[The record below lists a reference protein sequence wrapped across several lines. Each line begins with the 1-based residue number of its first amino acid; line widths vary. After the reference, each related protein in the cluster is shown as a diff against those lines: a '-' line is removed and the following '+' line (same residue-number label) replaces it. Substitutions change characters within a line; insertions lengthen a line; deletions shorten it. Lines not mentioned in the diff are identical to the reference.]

1 MKNVNSTRRNYIHK
15 KYQMS
20 LPRRMAIRL
29 VNKLET
35 ITPLN
40 VCIGIIAVL
49 SIVLLISL
57 NVKIDV
63 GEKVYYV
70 SSGDTAYQIADQAR
84 HDVKTEGNYQTVD
97 LDVFDVEE
105 LPNLRWIHPGDEFTF
120 HVRQSWLDKLRNHA
134 TIGVEFT
141 CRP

>member
-1 MKNVNSTRRNYIHK
+1 MRNINSTRRNYIK
-15 KYQMS
+15 RQMS

-29 VNKLET
+29 VEKIET
-35 ITPLN
+35 ITPLD
-40 VCIGIIAVL
+40 VCISLIAVL
-49 SIVLLISL
+49 SIALLISL

-70 SSGDTAYQIADQAR
+70 SSGDTAYKIADQAR
-84 HDVKTEGNYQTVD
+84 YDVKTEGGYQTVD
-97 LDVFDVEE
+97 LDVFDVED
-105 LPNLRWIHPGDEFTF
+105 LANLRWIHPGDQFTF

-134 TIGVEFT
+134 TIDVEFT

>member
-1 MKNVNSTRRNYIHK
+1 MKAQPTRRNYIK
-15 KYQMS
+15 RQMS

-29 VNKLET
+29 VEKLEA
-35 ITPLN
+35 ITPLD
-40 VCIGIIAVL
+40 VCIGLIVVL

-84 HDVKTEGNYQTVD
+84 YDIKIEGGYQTVD
-97 LDVFDVEE
+97 LDVFAVED
-105 LPNLRWIHPGDEFTF
+105 LANLRWIHPGDEFTF
-120 HVRQSWLDKLRNHA
+120 HVHQSWLDKLRNHA

>member
-1 MKNVNSTRRNYIHK
+1 MKAQPTRRNYVHK
-15 KYQMS
+15 KRQMS
-20 LPRRMAIRL
+20 LPRKMVIRL
-29 VNKLET
+29 VEKLEA
-35 ITPLN
+35 ITPLD
-40 VCIGIIAVL
+40 VCISLIAVL
-49 SIVLLISL
+49 SIVLFISL

>member
-1 MKNVNSTRRNYIHK
+1 
-15 KYQMS
+15 
-20 LPRRMAIRL
+20 MAIRL
-29 VNKLET
+29 VEKLET
-35 ITPLN
+35 ITQLDI
-40 VCIGIIAVL
+40 CICLIAVL
-49 SIVLLISL
+49 LIVLLISL

-84 HDVKTEGNYQTVD
+84 YDIKTEGNYQTVD
-97 LDVFDVEE
+97 LDVFDVED
-105 LPNLRWIHPGDEFTF
+105 LPNLRWIHPGDQFTF
-120 HVRQSWLDKLRNHA
+120 HVRQSWFDKLRNHA

>member
-1 MKNVNSTRRNYIHK
+1 MKNINSTRRNYIK
-15 KYQMS
+15 RRMS
-20 LPRRMAIRL
+20 LPRKMAICL
-29 VNKLET
+29 VEKLEA
-35 ITPLN
+35 ITPLD
-40 VCIGIIAVL
+40 VCISLIVLL

-70 SSGDTAYQIADQAR
+70 SSGDTAYKIADQAR
-84 HDVKTEGNYQTVD
+84 YDVKTEGGYQTVD
-97 LDVFDVEE
+97 LDVFDVED
-105 LPNLRWIHPGDEFTF
+105 LANLRWIHPGDSFRF

-134 TIGVEFT
+134 TIDVEFT

>member
-1 MKNVNSTRRNYIHK
+1 VRNINSTRRNYIK
-15 KYQMS
+15 RQMS

-29 VNKLET
+29 VEKIET
-35 ITPLN
+35 ITPLD
-40 VCIGIIAVL
+40 VCISLIAVL
-49 SIVLLISL
+49 SIALLISL

-70 SSGDTAYQIADQAR
+70 SSGDTAYKIADQAR
-84 HDVKTEGNYQTVD
+84 YDVKTEGGYQTVD
-97 LDVFDVEE
+97 LDVFDVED
-105 LPNLRWIHPGDEFTF
+105 LANLRWIHPGDQFTF

-134 TIGVEFT
+134 TIDVEFT

>member
-1 MKNVNSTRRNYIHK
+1 
-15 KYQMS
+15 
-20 LPRRMAIRL
+20 MAICL
-29 VNKLET
+29 VEKLEA
-35 ITPLN
+35 ITPLD
-40 VCIGIIAVL
+40 VCISLIVLL

-70 SSGDTAYQIADQAR
+70 SSGDTAYKIADQAR
-84 HDVKTEGNYQTVD
+84 YDVKTEGGYQTVD
-97 LDVFDVEE
+97 LDVFDVED
-105 LPNLRWIHPGDEFTF
+105 LANLRWIHPGDSFRF

-134 TIGVEFT
+134 TIDVEFT

>member
-1 MKNVNSTRRNYIHK
+1 VKNDYSARRNYIK
-15 KYQMS
+15 RQMS

-29 VNKLET
+29 VEKIET
-35 ITPLN
+35 ITPLD
-40 VCIGIIAVL
+40 VCISLIAVL
-49 SIVLLISL
+49 SIALLISL

-70 SSGDTAYQIADQAR
+70 SSGDTAYKIADQAR
-84 HDVKTEGNYQTVD
+84 YDIKIEGGYQTVD
-97 LDVFDVEE
+97 LDVFDVED
-105 LPNLRWIHPGDEFTF
+105 LPNLRWIHPGDSFRF

-134 TIGVEFT
+134 TISVEFT

>member
-15 KYQMS
+15 KCQMS

-49 SIVLLISL
+49 SIALFISL
-57 NVKIDV
+57 NIKIDV

-84 HDVKTEGNYQTVD
+84 YDIKIEGGYQTVD
-97 LDVFDVEE
+97 LEVLDVED
-105 LPNLRWIHPGDEFTF
+105 LANLRWIHPGDEFKF
-120 HVRQSWLDKLRNHA
+120 HIRQSWLDKLRNHA

>member
-1 MKNVNSTRRNYIHK
+1 MRNINSTRRTYIKH
-15 KYQMS
+15 QMS

-29 VNKLET
+29 VEKLEA
-35 ITPLN
+35 ITPLDI
-40 VCIGIIAVL
+40 CICLIVLL

-84 HDVKTEGNYQTVD
+84 YDVKTEGNYQTVD
-97 LDVFDVEE
+97 LDVLAVEHVA
-105 LPNLRWIHPGDEFTF
+105 NLCWIHPGDQFTF

>member
-1 MKNVNSTRRNYIHK
+1 VKNDYSARRNYIKH
-15 KYQMS
+15 QMS

-29 VNKLET
+29 VEKIET
-35 ITPLN
+35 ITPLD
-40 VCIGIIAVL
+40 VCISLIAVL
-49 SIVLLISL
+49 SIALLISL

-70 SSGDTAYQIADQAR
+70 SSGDTAYKIADQAR

-97 LDVFDVEE
+97 LDVFDVED
-105 LPNLRWIHPGDEFTF
+105 LANLRWIHPGDEFKF

-134 TIGVEFT
+134 TISMEFT

>member
-1 MKNVNSTRRNYIHK
+1 MKAQPTRRNYVHK
-15 KYQMS
+15 KRQMS
-20 LPRRMAIRL
+20 LPRKMVIRL
-29 VNKLET
+29 VEKLEA
-35 ITPLN
+35 ITPLD
-40 VCIGIIAVL
+40 VCISLIAVL
-49 SIVLLISL
+49 SIVLFISL

-70 SSGDTAYQIADQAR
+70 SSGDTAYKIADHAR
-84 HDVKTEGNYQTVD
+84 YDIKIEGGYQTVD
-97 LDVFDVEE
+97 LDVFDVED
-105 LPNLRWIHPGDEFTF
+105 LANLRWIHPGDSFRF

>member
-1 MKNVNSTRRNYIHK
+1 MKAQPTRRTYIK
-15 KYQMS
+15 RQMS

-29 VNKLET
+29 VEKLET
-35 ITPLN
+35 ITPLD
-40 VCIGIIAVL
+40 VCIGLIAVL

-57 NVKIDV
+57 NIKIDV

-97 LDVFDVEE
+97 LDVFDVED
-105 LPNLRWIHPGDEFTF
+105 LANLRWIYPGDSFRF

-134 TIGVEFT
+134 TIDVEFT

>member
-1 MKNVNSTRRNYIHK
+1 MKNVNSTRRNYINHK
-15 KYQMS
+15 HQIS
-20 LPRRMAIRL
+20 LLRQMAIRL
-29 VNKLET
+29 VEKIET
-35 ITPLN
+35 ITQLDI
-40 VCIGIIAVL
+40 CICLIVVL
-49 SIVLLISL
+49 SLILLISL

-84 HDVKTEGNYQTVD
+84 YDIKIEEGYQTVD
-97 LDVFDVEE
+97 FDVFDVED
-105 LPNLRWIHPGDEFTF
+105 LANLRWIHPGDSFRF

>member
-1 MKNVNSTRRNYIHK
+1 MKNDYSARRNYIK
-15 KYQMS
+15 RQMS

-29 VNKLET
+29 VEKIET
-35 ITPLN
+35 ITPLD
-40 VCIGIIAVL
+40 VCISLIAVL
-49 SIVLLISL
+49 SIALLISL

-70 SSGDTAYQIADQAR
+70 SSGDTAYKIADQAR
-84 HDVKTEGNYQTVD
+84 YDVKTEGGYQTVD
-97 LDVFDVEE
+97 LDVFDVED
-105 LPNLRWIHPGDEFTF
+105 LPNLHWIHPGDSFRF

>member
-1 MKNVNSTRRNYIHK
+1 MKNVNSTRRNYINHK
-15 KYQMS
+15 HQMS

-29 VNKLET
+29 VEKIET
-35 ITPLN
+35 ITQLDI
-40 VCIGIIAVL
+40 CICLIAVL
-49 SIVLLISL
+49 SIVLFISL

-84 HDVKTEGNYQTVD
+84 YDIKIEGGYQTVD
-97 LDVFDVEE
+97 LDVLDVEE
-105 LPNLRWIHPGDEFTF
+105 LANLRWIHPGDEFTF

-134 TIGVEFT
+134 TISVEFT

>member
-1 MKNVNSTRRNYIHK
+1 MRNINSTRRNYIHK
-15 KYQMS
+15 KCQMS
-20 LPRRMAIRL
+20 LPRRMAICL

-35 ITPLN
+35 ITPLD
-40 VCIGIIAVL
+40 VCIGLIVVLLIA
-49 SIVLLISL
+49 LLISL

-70 SSGDTAYQIADQAR
+70 SSGDTAYKIADQAR

-97 LDVFDVEE
+97 LDVLAVEYVA
-105 LPNLRWIHPGDEFTF
+105 NLCWIHPGDEFTF
-120 HVRQSWLDKLRNHA
+120 HVHQSWLDKLRNHA

>member
-1 MKNVNSTRRNYIHK
+1 MKNDYSARRNYIK
-15 KYQMS
+15 RRMS

-29 VNKLET
+29 VEKIET
-35 ITPLN
+35 ITPLD
-40 VCIGIIAVL
+40 VCISLIAVL
-49 SIVLLISL
+49 SIALLISL

-70 SSGDTAYQIADQAR
+70 SSGDTAYKIADQAR
-84 HDVKTEGNYQTVD
+84 YDVRTEGGYQTVD
-97 LDVFDVEE
+97 LDVFDVED
-105 LPNLRWIHPGDEFTF
+105 LPNLRWIHPGDQFTF

>member
-1 MKNVNSTRRNYIHK
+1 MKNDYSARRNYIK
-15 KYQMS
+15 RQMS
-20 LPRRMAIRL
+20 LPRKMAIHL
-29 VNKLET
+29 VEKLEA
-35 ITPLN
+35 ITQLDI
-40 VCIGIIAVL
+40 CICLIVLL
-49 SIVLLISL
+49 SIVLFISL

-63 GEKVYYV
+63 SEKVYYI

-84 HDVKTEGNYQTVD
+84 YDIKTEGNYQTVD
-97 LDVFDVEE
+97 LDVLAVEYVA
-105 LPNLRWIHPGDEFTF
+105 NLCWIHPGDQFTF

>member
-1 MKNVNSTRRNYIHK
+1 MKNINSTRRTYVK
-15 KYQMS
+15 RQMS

-29 VNKLET
+29 VNKIEA
-35 ITPLN
+35 ITPLD
-40 VCIGIIAVL
+40 VCIGLIAVL
-49 SIVLLISL
+49 SLTLFISL

-63 GEKVYYV
+63 GEKVYYA

-84 HDVKTEGNYQTVD
+84 YDIKTEGNYQTVD
-97 LDVFDVEE
+97 LDVLAVEYVA
-105 LPNLRWIHPGDEFTF
+105 NLCWIHPGDEFIF

>member
-1 MKNVNSTRRNYIHK
+1 MKNINSTRRNYIYK
-15 KYQMS
+15 RQMS

-29 VNKLET
+29 VNKVEA
-35 ITPLN
+35 ITPLDI
-40 VCIGIIAVL
+40 CICLIVLL

-63 GEKVYYV
+63 GEKVYCV
-70 SSGDTAYQIADQAR
+70 LSGDTAYKIADQAR
-84 HDVKTEGNYQTVD
+84 YDVKMEGGYQTVD
-97 LDVFDVEE
+97 LDVLDVEE
-105 LPNLRWIHPGDEFTF
+105 LANLRWIHPGDEFKF

>member
-1 MKNVNSTRRNYIHK
+1 MKNDYSARRNYIK
-15 KYQMS
+15 RQMS

-29 VNKLET
+29 VEKIET
-35 ITPLN
+35 ITPLD
-40 VCIGIIAVL
+40 VCISLIAVL
-49 SIVLLISL
+49 SIALLISL

-70 SSGDTAYQIADQAR
+70 SSGDTAYKIADQAR
-84 HDVKTEGNYQTVD
+84 YDIKIEGGYQTVD
-97 LDVFDVEE
+97 LDVFDVED
-105 LPNLRWIHPGDEFTF
+105 LPNLRWIHPGDSFRF

-134 TIGVEFT
+134 TISVEFT